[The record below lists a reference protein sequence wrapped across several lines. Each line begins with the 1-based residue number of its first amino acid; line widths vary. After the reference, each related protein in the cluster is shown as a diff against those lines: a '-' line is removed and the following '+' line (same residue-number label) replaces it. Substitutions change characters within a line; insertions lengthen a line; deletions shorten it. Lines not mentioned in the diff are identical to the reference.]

1 MRRFNRDQE
10 VNQSLM
16 TMLLNHEE
24 TVGVGWGRYEG
35 LGSGPGW
42 GLQAAWTGV
51 GASVICLMVDS

>member
-1 MRRFNRDQE
+1 
-10 VNQSLM
+10 M

-24 TVGVGWGRYEG
+24 TVGVGWVRYEG